1 MLFRS
6 DGGVD
11 GVPHMM
17 GNPLRV
23 NGEYFG
29 NARPAPA
36 RGEHTREVLTE
47 FGFSAAEIESFLRS
61 GSAFERP

>member
-29 NARPAPA
+29 NAQPAPV
-36 RGEHTREVLTE
+36 RGAHTREVLAE
-47 FGFSAAEIESFLRS
+47 FGFSAEEIRGFLQS
-61 GSAFERP
+61 GAAFAA